1 MPVTINGN
9 GSITGL
15 AQGGIDGT
23 KVVTA
28 AASAPGNIIQ
38 IIKKEL
44 TDSPS
49 TTSMSSYQEVTGLS
63 QAITLSNANNKVLVT
78 VVCQV
83 QAYGDQDRRIDVQV
97 YHTSV
102 SDSNRFTK
110 QEFGEYRSGSSS
122 SYSFGNVTHIILDT
136 PGSTSRTYKVAFKS
150 LDGSTVGVQG
160 SSSYTRSYIML
171 QEISQ

>member
-44 TDSPS
+44 TTSPS
-49 TTSMSSYQEVTGLS
+49 TTSTSYQEVTGLS

-78 VVCQV
+78 VVCQC
-83 QAYGDQDRRIDVQV
+83 QAYGDEDRRIDVQV

-110 QEFGEYRSGSSS
+110 QEMGEYKSGSGS

-136 PGSTSRTYKVAFKS
+136 PGTTSRTYKVAYRS
-150 LDGSTVGVQG
+150 IDGSTVGVQG
-160 SSSYTRSYIML
+160 SASYTRSYIML